1 MKLYI
6 KDGKISY
13 PNKIVLEI
21 GDRSIYNPSEKDLIN
36 NGWIVYEKPQE
47 DVTITPEIAKEDK
60 IKEVQLFD
68 KSDEINQ
75 FYIGEDALWF
85 DKNERAGLMM
95 RFRAEQESESI
106 NTVIWYNG
114 KQYPMTVTDAI
125 QILNSVEIYAAQCFD
140 NTQRHI
146 AAINQLNEVEEIES
160 YDYYVGYPEKLRF

>member
-13 PNKIVLEI
+13 PNKIVLEV
-21 GDRSIYNPSEKDLIN
+21 GNRSIYNPSEKDLIA
-36 NGWIVYEKPQE
+36 NGWEVYKKQE
-47 DVTITPEIAKEDK
+47 EEITITLEVAKENK
-60 IKEVQLFD
+60 IQEIQLFD
-68 KSDEINQ
+68 KSEEINQ
-75 FYIGEDALWF
+75 FYIEEDALWF
-85 DKNERAGLMM
+85 DKNERAGLIM

-146 AAINQLNEVEEIES
+146 AAINQLNKIEEVES